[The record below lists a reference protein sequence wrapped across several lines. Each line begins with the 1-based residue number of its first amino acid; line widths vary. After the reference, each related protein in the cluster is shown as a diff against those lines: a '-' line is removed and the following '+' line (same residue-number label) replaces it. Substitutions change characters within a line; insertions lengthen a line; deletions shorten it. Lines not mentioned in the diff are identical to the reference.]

1 MVSGVDLFT
10 CMCTQP
16 LWCNTCG
23 DPDEGS
29 CLNWVPV
36 FDSMDGVV
44 NGCCSVHSCVACRRM
59 ALSSSVLTL

>member
-1 MVSGVDLFT
+1 MHIVSGVDLFT

-16 LWCNTCG
+16 LWCNTWG

-36 FDSMDGVV
+36 FDSMD
-44 NGCCSVHSCVACRRM
+44 A
-59 ALSSSVLTL
+59 VLFTPVLLVEEWL